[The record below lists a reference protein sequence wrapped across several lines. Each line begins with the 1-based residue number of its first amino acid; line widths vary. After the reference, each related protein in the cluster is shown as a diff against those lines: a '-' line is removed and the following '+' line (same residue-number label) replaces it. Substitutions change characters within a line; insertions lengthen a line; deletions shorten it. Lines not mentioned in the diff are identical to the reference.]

1 MIDKIL
7 KVLLSE
13 DITLYIIDLV
23 LYHKKKKE
31 KKNNE

>member
-7 KVLLSE
+7 VTLLSM
-13 DITLYIIDLV
+13 YIILFITDLV

>member
-7 KVLLSE
+7 IVLLS
-13 DITLYIIDLV
+13 IYIILFITDLV
-23 LYHKKKKE
+23 LYHKKEKE